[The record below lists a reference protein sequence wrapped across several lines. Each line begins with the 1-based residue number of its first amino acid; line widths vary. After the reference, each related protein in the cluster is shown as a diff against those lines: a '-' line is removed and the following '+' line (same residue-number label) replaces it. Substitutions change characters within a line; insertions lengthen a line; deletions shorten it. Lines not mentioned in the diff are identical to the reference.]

1 MKTTMNE
8 QELKQASKWV
18 RHLAHRIAPILT
30 DQDFQDR
37 LMALSS
43 CIAMV
48 IADAKDLTSEEC
60 WAIDRRLLKVIDEE
74 LREDISDDN

>member
-1 MKTTMNE
+1 
-8 QELKQASKWV
+8 
-18 RHLAHRIAPILT
+18 
-30 DQDFQDR
+30 
-37 LMALSS
+37 MALSS